1 MCKKRIAIVF
11 SMVIAVLFCA
21 VFIQLNIVFAQEWEG
36 ITQKLCDISGSYT
49 SSNFEM
55 YSEEEKKLLYLLL
68 SKIEENKY
76 SDRESEVVIVEP
88 TWGLSLDDCYKVVS
102 YFYLYYGDR
111 DAIDTVFKF
120 YTLLDNAVVV
130 IDYNAARVLEEKLD
144 EIKDEIDNILLSFEN
159 GSEEYMLYQISEY
172 LRENITYTAG
182 KYTLYDA
189 VLFGES
195 TCNGYAL
202 SFNFLANR
210 LGIQSDICIGEV
222 DESYHAWNKVVLSDG
237 SEYFYDITFFDA
249 DEGNIKYIH
258 SFYPIY
264 TEDYLLNS
272 YVKSWF
278 K

>member
-1 MCKKRIAIVF
+1 MWKKRIAVILGI
-11 SMVIAVLFCA
+11 VIAVLICA
-21 VFIQLNIVFAQEWEG
+21 IFIQLNIVFAQEEKD
-36 ITQKLCDISGSYT
+36 ITQKLCDINSLYT
-49 SSNFEM
+49 SANFEM

-68 SKIEENKY
+68 SKINENKN
-76 SDRESEVVIVEP
+76 SNKESEVVIVEP
-88 TWGLSLDDCYKVVS
+88 TWGLSIDDCYKVVS

-111 DAIDTVFKF
+111 HAIDTVFNF
-120 YTLLDNAVVV
+120 YMLLDNAIIV
-130 IDYNAARVLEEKLD
+130 IDYNEIRVLEERLD
-144 EIKDEIDNILLSFEN
+144 KVKDEIDNILSSFES
-159 GSEEYMLYQISEY
+159 GSEEYMLYQVSEY

-189 VLFGES
+189 VLLGES

-210 LGIQSDICIGEV
+210 IGIQSDICIGEV
-222 DESYHAWNKVVLSDG
+222 DDSYHAWNKVVLSDG

-249 DEGNIKYIH
+249 VEGDIKYIH

-264 TEDYLLNS
+264 TENYLLNS
-272 YVKSWF
+272 YVESWF

>member
-1 MCKKRIAIVF
+1 
-11 SMVIAVLFCA
+11 MVIAVLFCA

-88 TWGLSLDDCYKVVS
+88 TWELSLDDCYKVVS

-111 DAIDTVFKF
+111 NAIDTVFKF
-120 YTLLDNAVVV
+120 YTLLDNSVVV